1 MRNNTSIIYNICLL
15 IGDGIALIGG
25 LSIAYILRVSISH
38 VPITASV
45 SASTYLKFLLILAPF
60 WLLTFAILGL
70 YTERYYENRFKELA
84 RLAVGTFVGIMFAIS
99 YSYMINRPIF
109 PARLVVIYGFIF
121 SLVAVFIFRTVAR
134 AIQRKTFSYGIGLN
148 NVLIVGDTKMT
159 KNIIDSLPTKIT
171 GYKIIGIVGC
181 KKNALGKE
189 LNINTYDSFSEAVS
203 KIHNKQMHTIIQTE
217 LYPAA
222 KDNDEILNYAQS
234 NHIAYRFVPGNS
246 ELFVG
251 NIEVDLLQSMPIIAV
266 HQTALIGWGKVVKR
280 LTDLIVGLILLLISL
295 PFALLVIIAQK
306 VSCPTGPVFYKV
318 NRYSRYGQIVTIYKF
333 RSLKPAYSNMSPEEG
348 FKKMGRPELIKEYRD
363 NGDKLDNDPRI
374 SRLGKFLRQTSLDE
388 IPQLFSIVK
397 GDISL
402 VGPRAL
408 DTFELEKYS
417 KKNLILAVKS
427 GLTGLAQISGRR
439 DLSFEEKRRID
450 LYYVQNWSFWGDII
464 ILIKT
469 VWVVLFHKG
478 AA

>member
-25 LSIAYILRVSISH
+25 LSVAYILRVSISH
-38 VPITASV
+38 VPVTASV
-45 SASTYLKFLLILAPF
+45 SSSTYLKFLLILAPF
-60 WLLTFAILGL
+60 WLFTFAILGL
-70 YTERYYENRFKELA
+70 YTERYYEKRFNELA
-84 RLAVGTFVGIMFAIS
+84 RLGIGTFIGIMFAIS
-99 YSYMINRPIF
+99 YSYMINQPIF
-109 PARLVVIYGFIF
+109 PARLVVVYGFIF
-121 SLVAVFIFRTVAR
+121 SLIAVFIYRTIAR
-134 AIQRKTFSYGIGLN
+134 AVQRKLFSYGIGLN
-148 NVLIVGDTKMT
+148 NVLIVGNTKMT
-159 KNIIDSLPTKIT
+159 KNIIESLPTNVT
-171 GYKIIGIVGC
+171 GYKIIGIVGYN
-181 KKNALGKE
+181 KNISGKE
-189 LNINTYDSFSEAVS
+189 LEIKTFSSFSEAVS
-203 KIHNKQMHTIIQTE
+203 KIHNKQIHTIIQTE

-251 NIEVDLLQSMPIIAV
+251 NIKVDLLQSMPIIAV

-280 LTDLIVGLILLLISL
+280 LTDLIVGLVLVLISL
-295 PFALLVIIAQK
+295 PFAVLIILAEK
-306 VSCPTGPVFYKV
+306 VTCPKGQIFFRA
-318 NRYSRYGQIVTIYKF
+318 NRYSRYGQVVEIYKF
-333 RSLKPAYSNMSPEEG
+333 RTFKPEYTNMSPQEA
-348 FKKMGRPELIKEYRD
+348 FNKMGRPEIIKEYVIKDRI
-363 NGDKLDNDPRI
+363 DNDPRV
-374 SRLGKFLRQTSLDE
+374 SKLGAFLRKTSLDE

-439 DLSFEEKRRID
+439 NLSYEEKRRID
-450 LYYVQNWSFWGDII
+450 LYYVQNWTFWGDII

-469 VWVVLFHKG
+469 VWVVLFHQG

>member
-1 MRNNTSIIYNICLL
+1 MRNNTSIIYNICLF

-38 VPITASV
+38 APITASV
-45 SASTYLKFLLILAPF
+45 SSGTYLKFLLILAPF
-60 WLLTFAILGL
+60 WLFTFAILGL
-70 YTERYYENRFKELA
+70 YTERYYQNRFREFA
-84 RLAVGTFVGIMFAIS
+84 RLGIGTFIGIMFAVT

-121 SLVAVFIFRTVAR
+121 SFVAVFIFRTVAR
-134 AIQRKTFSYGIGLN
+134 AVQRLSFSYGIGLN

-159 KNIIDSLPTKIT
+159 KTMIDSLPTNIT

-181 KKNALGKE
+181 KKNSIGKE
-189 LNINTYDSFSEAVS
+189 LDINTYDSFNEAVS
-203 KIHNKQMHTIIQTE
+203 KLHRKQIHTIIQTE

-222 KDNDEILNYAQS
+222 KDNDEILNYAQG

-251 NIEVDLLQSMPIIAV
+251 NIKVDLLQSMPIIAV
-266 HQTALIGWGKVVKR
+266 HQTALIGWGRVVKR
-280 LTDLIVGLILLLISL
+280 LTDIIFGLILLLISL
-295 PFALLVIIAQK
+295 PFGLLVIIAQK
-306 VSCPTGPVFYKV
+306 VTSPRGSVFYKV
-318 NRYSRYGQIVTIYKF
+318 NRYSRYGQVVTIYKF
-333 RSLKPAYSNMSPEEG
+333 RSLKPAYTNMSPEEG
-348 FKKMGRPELIKEYRD
+348 FKKMDRLELIKEYRD

-374 SRLGKFLRQTSLDE
+374 SRLGKFLRLTSLDE

-450 LYYVQNWSFWGDII
+450 LYYVQNWSFWGDIV

-469 VWVVLFHKG
+469 VWVVLFHQG